1 MARMRAGSRAAA
13 TPGVTA
19 HPAER
24 WRIMVTMPE
33 DPEITDQ
40 ALGSEIELLS
50 DVITAASDSEQSLS
64 DAEHDTVLGVDP
76 PAV

>member
-1 MARMRAGSRAAA
+1 
-13 TPGVTA
+13 
-19 HPAER
+19 
-24 WRIMVTMPE
+24 MPE

-64 DAEHDTVLGVDP
+64 DAELDTVLGVDP